1 MSNCCTALPTTLSA
15 QPRRQAMWF
24 DLTRG
29 FFTVVAAGATFWGLL
44 ILANLAALC
53 VPIVAS

>member
-1 MSNCCTALPTTLSA
+1 
-15 QPRRQAMWF
+15 MWF

-29 FFTVVAAGATFWGLL
+29 FFTVVAAGA